1 MKKLFNKSDKK
12 DVVSEKVNV
21 NEYLISKIQPQGNLS
36 FSDDKCVRKG
46 DGYEACIQ
54 IYEYPSLAYDF
65 WLSDVMNIDGVI
77 TILDIATENIEKVRE
92 DITSSL
98 STLDV
103 TFGTDREDTTRMDAQ
118 NDYQMLQEI
127 YNQVKQNGE
136 VIKLIQTRIY
146 VSGKTKQEV
155 EEKCADIIG
164 DLEGKNYRSAVYLN
178 ETKFQYKAIFTPYKE
193 QIDFSNKRTGNPIPA
208 FSLAGGYP
216 FNYEHLSD
224 PRGMYVGTTVTGGSI
239 ILDLFHKSKQRLSYD
254 ALIIGKKGSGKSTTL
269 KLMMENNAIVGN
281 YIRGIDVAG
290 EFTDLALKLGGK
302 VITMDGTQG
311 IINYL
316 EVYKIDED
324 EKVSFAKHLS
334 KLNSFYKFLSP
345 TATSDECNEFES
357 FVRKL
362 YIERGLWNVSEG
374 KDYEQKITGLIPE
387 AYPTFSNLLSLIQ
400 SELYSDIEEK
410 IINQKISSNRVER
423 LESIEL
429 HLDNLINNY
438 GFMFDGHTSI
448 PNLTEEQILI
458 FNVQNIATMKDE
470 IFNPLLFNILSLLLD
485 DMVTIGSRSKRMFE
499 SGTDIAN
506 IPKILMLI
514 DEAHRII
521 SPKNPLALDHMI
533 YVVREGRKFF
543 TGLLFASQSIRDFAP
558 ENSESEVLEKI
569 KVLFE
574 LTQYKFIMQQDPN
587 SLNLMRNIFEGELTE
602 SELIAIPKFEQGE
615 VILSITGLETLHFY
629 IDVTKEEL
637 ELFKGGL

>member
-1 MKKLFNKSDKK
+1 MKTLFSKGKK
-12 DVVSEKVNV
+12 QDVAEQVHL
-21 NEYLISKIQPQGNLS
+21 NEHFISKIQPQGNMN
-36 FSDDKCVRKG
+36 FADDKCVKKG

-54 IYEYPSLAYDF
+54 IYEYPSIAYDF

-77 TILDIATENIEKVRE
+77 TVLDIATEDAEQARD

-103 TFGTDREDTTRMDAQ
+103 TFGTDAEDTTRMDAQ
-118 NDYQMLQEI
+118 NDYQALQEI

-146 VSGKTKQEV
+146 VSGTTKQEV
-155 EEKCADIIG
+155 EEKCAVIIK
-164 DLEGKNYRSAVYLN
+164 DLEGKNYRSAVFLN
-178 ETKFQYKAIFTPYKE
+178 ESKFQYKAIFTPYHDQLKFE
-193 QIDFSNKRTGNPIPA
+193 NHRTGNPITTLP
-208 FSLAGGYP
+208 LAGGYP

-224 PRGMYVGTTVTGGSI
+224 PRGMYVGTTSTGGSI
-239 ILDLFHKSKQRLSYD
+239 ILDLFHKSRQRLSYD

-334 KLNSFYKFLSP
+334 KLNSFYKFLAP
-345 TATSDECNEFES
+345 TASSDECNEFES

-362 YIERGLWNVSEG
+362 YVERGLWNVSEG
-374 KDYEQKITGLIPE
+374 QDYEQKITGLIPE
-387 AYPTFSNLLSLIQ
+387 AYPTFSNLLELIRN
-400 SELYSDIEEK
+400 ELYINVNDK
-410 IINQKISSNRVER
+410 IINPKISTNRINR

-429 HLDNLINNY
+429 NLDNLIHNY
-438 GFMFDGHTSI
+438 GFMFDGYTSI

-458 FNVQNIATMKDE
+458 FNVQNISSMKDE
-470 IFNPLLFNILSLLLD
+470 IFNTLLFNILSLLLD
-485 DMVTIGSRSKRMFE
+485 DMVTIGSRSKRLFE
-499 SGTDIAN
+499 SGADIAD

-558 ENSESEVLEKI
+558 ENSADEIMEKI

-574 LTQYKFIMQQDPN
+574 LTQYKFIMQQDSN
-587 SLNLMRNIFEGELTE
+587 SLSLMRSVFEGELTD
-602 SELIAIPKFEQGE
+602 SQLISVPKLEQGE
-615 VILSITGLETLHFY
+615 VILSITGLETLHFH
-629 IDVTKEEL
+629 IDVTQEEL